1 MDKKTFSIGVL
12 SITATILFAAQ
23 FFPTR
28 SAEASTTASGNQYQM
43 VTARVQQGGEGLYI
57 VDNRT
62 GQMGVFT
69 WDSNARRVAL
79 RDVRSVSDAFAER

>member
-12 SITATILFAAQ
+12 SITATILFVAQ
-23 FFPTR
+23 FLPTR
-28 SAEASTTASGNQYQM
+28 TAEAATSSSGNSYQL

-62 GQMGVFT
+62 QLMGVFT
-69 WDSNARRVAL
+69 WDSSSRRVQL
-79 RDVRSVSDAFAER
+79 RDVRNVNDAFAER

>member
-12 SITATILFAAQ
+12 AITAVVLFCAQ
-23 FFPTR
+23 FMPVR
-28 SAEASTTASGNQYQM
+28 DAQAATTANGNQYQM

-69 WDSNARRVAL
+69 WDNNARRVQL
-79 RDVRSVSDAFAER
+79 RDVRSMSDAFAER